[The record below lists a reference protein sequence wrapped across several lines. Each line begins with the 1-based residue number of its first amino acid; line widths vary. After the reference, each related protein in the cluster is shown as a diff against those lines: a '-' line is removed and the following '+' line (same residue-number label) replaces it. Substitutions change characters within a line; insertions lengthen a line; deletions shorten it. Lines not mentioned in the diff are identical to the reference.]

1 METNINQIKQLRDE
15 TGASI
20 VECKKALEESGG
32 DKEKTIEI
40 LKKSQKILVSK
51 KSEEEAKEGLI
62 ETYLHSNSKIG
73 VLIEINCQTDFVAKN
88 QEFKN
93 LAHNLA
99 MQIAATD
106 PSDIEA
112 LLEQP
117 FIKDPNKTIG
127 DLISEYIAKL
137 GESIKVSRFIRYQ
150 M

>member
-73 VLIEINCQTDFVAKN
+73 VLVEINCQTDFVAKN

>member
-93 LAHNLA
+93 LAHDLA

-137 GESIKVSRFIRYQ
+137 GENIKVSRFIRYQ

>member
-32 DKEKTIEI
+32 DKEKAIEI

-93 LAHNLA
+93 LAHDLA

-137 GESIKVSRFIRYQ
+137 GENIKVSRFIKYQ

>member
-15 TGASI
+15 TGLSI
-20 VECKKALEESGG
+20 VECKKALEESEG
-32 DKEKTIEI
+32 DREKAIET

-62 ETYLHSNSKIG
+62 ETYSHSNSKIG

-106 PSDIEA
+106 PSDIKA

-117 FIKDPNKTIG
+117 FIRDQNKTIG

-137 GESIKVSRFIRYQ
+137 GENIKVSRFIRYQ
-150 M
+150 I

>member
-15 TGASI
+15 TGLSI
-20 VECKKALEESGG
+20 VECKKALEESEG
-32 DKEKTIEI
+32 DREKAIET

-62 ETYLHSNSKIG
+62 ETYSHSNSKIG

-106 PSDIEA
+106 PSDIKA

-117 FIKDPNKTIG
+117 FIKDQNKTIG

-137 GESIKVSRFIRYQ
+137 GENIKVSRFIRYQ
-150 M
+150 I